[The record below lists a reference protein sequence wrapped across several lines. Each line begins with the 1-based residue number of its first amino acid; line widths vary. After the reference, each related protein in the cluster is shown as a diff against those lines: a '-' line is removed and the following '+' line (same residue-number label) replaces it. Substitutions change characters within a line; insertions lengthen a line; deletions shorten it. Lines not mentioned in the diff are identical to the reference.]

1 MEALFAKSAL
11 ILKNQQ
17 VNLVR
22 PAMKRI
28 SWKDRLIGLMGARG
42 TGKTTLILQ
51 QARLQNLEEHQV
63 LYLSMDDIYFAEN
76 NLSDVVAKFR
86 SLDGKFLLVDEVH
99 KYPNWAREIKNAYD
113 FYPDLKIV
121 FTGSSIVDMLRQDVD
136 LSRRAVRYF
145 LPGLSFREYLQ
156 FTGLADFPV
165 LGLNDLLKNHTT
177 ISLDISDKL
186 KPLLHFNDYLKH
198 GYYPFFM
205 ENIQTYPLRL
215 QQVVN
220 MSIENDLQ
228 FIEGFDP
235 RNTRKIFQLLFILSV
250 NVPFKPN
257 ISHLSEK
264 IGISRNTL
272 LQYLHYLE
280 KAKLISMLS
289 AAGKSVSI
297 LQKPDKLYLEN
308 TNLQY
313 AFGSAQA
320 DKGTLRESFFLN
332 QLRNAEHI
340 VVLPKSG
347 DFFVDDKY
355 TFEAGGRGKK
365 TAQIKNI
372 SNAYIVADD
381 IETGA
386 LDKIPLWLFGFLY

>member
-17 VNLVR
+17 VKLIR
-22 PAMKRI
+22 SAMERI
-28 SWKDRLIGLMGARG
+28 NWKDRLIGLMGARG

-51 QARLQNLEEHQV
+51 QARLQKLEVQQV

-76 NLSDVVAKFR
+76 NLSDVIEKFR
-86 SLDGKFLLVDEVH
+86 TQGGKFILVDEVH

-113 FYPDLKIV
+113 FYPDLQIV

-165 LGLNDLLKNHTT
+165 LELNNLLNNHTA
-177 ISLDISDKL
+177 ISLDVSGKV
-186 KPLLHFNDYLKH
+186 KPLLHFNDYLKY
-198 GYYPFFM
+198 GYYPFFT

-215 QQVVN
+215 QQLVN

-235 RNTRKIFQLLFILSV
+235 QNTRKIFQLLYILSV

-272 LQYLHYLE
+272 LLYLHYLE
-280 KAKLISMLS
+280 KAKLINMLS
-289 AAGKSVSI
+289 TAGKSVSI

-313 AFGSAQA
+313 ALGAAQVN
-320 DKGTLRESFFLN
+320 KGTLRESFFLN
-332 QLRNAEHI
+332 QLLNSEHL

-347 DFFVDDKY
+347 DFLIDHKY
-355 TFEAGGRGKK
+355 TFEVGGRKKK
-365 TAQIKNI
+365 TAQIKDI
-372 SNAYIVADD
+372 ANAYIVADD
-381 IETGA
+381 METGA

>member
-1 MEALFAKSAL
+1 MYK
-11 ILKNQQ
+11 INWQ
-17 VNLVR
+17 
-22 PAMKRI
+22 
-28 SWKDRLIGLMGARG
+28 DRLIGLMGARG

-51 QARLQNLEEHQV
+51 QAKTRNLGENEV
-63 LYLSMDDIYFAEN
+63 LYLTMDDIYFAEN
-76 NLSDVVAKFR
+76 NLLDVVAAFR
-86 SLDGKFLLVDEVH
+86 SKDGKFLLVDEVH

-121 FTGSSIVDMLRQDVD
+121 FTGSSIIDMLRQDVD

-156 FTGLADFPV
+156 FTGLANLPV
-165 LGLNDLLKNHTT
+165 LTLNTLLENHTS
-177 ISLDISDKL
+177 ISQDISATL
-186 KPLLHFNDYLKH
+186 KPLLHFNNYLKY
-198 GYYPFFM
+198 GYYPFFT

-215 QQVVN
+215 QQIVN
-220 MSIENDLQ
+220 MSVENDLQ

-235 RNTRKIFQLLFILSV
+235 HNTRKIFQLLSILSM

-257 ISHLSEK
+257 ISQLSEK

-280 KAKLISMLS
+280 KAKLINMLS
-289 AAGKSVSI
+289 ASGKSVSI

-313 AFGSAQA
+313 AIEPTRT

-332 QLRNAEHI
+332 QSVMQNTNWHC
-340 VVLPKSG
+340 
-347 DFFVDDKY
+347 
-355 TFEAGGRGKK
+355 
-365 TAQIKNI
+365 
-372 SNAYIVADD
+372 
-381 IETGA
+381 
-386 LDKIPLWLFGFLY
+386 